1 MNQQRLTD
9 HISHQFNSD
18 LEHVRDQVMQMG
30 GLVEQQIGDAVKAL
44 LEADSELAATVCER
58 DQQVNE
64 YEMAIDLE
72 CSEILAIR
80 QPAATDLRLVLAV
93 LKIITDLER
102 MGDEAGRI
110 ARAALSLS
118 DQEQLNSGRQQ
129 IKHLSK
135 RVQKM
140 VTQSLNAFAR
150 MNEETIKKLEKK
162 DAKVDAE
169 YEALIRQSITYMMED
184 PRTISRVID
193 LIWVARSLER
203 IGDHAKN
210 IAEYV
215 VFLVQGEDV
224 RHQNENFINPRVTL

>member
-9 HISHQFNSD
+9 HISREFNSD
-18 LEHVRDQVMQMG
+18 LELVRDRVMQMG
-30 GLVEQQIGDAVKAL
+30 GLVEQQVRDAMKAL
-44 LEADSELAATVCER
+44 LDNNSALAEEVADR
-58 DQQVNE
+58 DHEVNQM
-64 YEMAIDLE
+64 EMRIDQE

-102 MGDEAGRI
+102 MGDEAERI

-118 DQEQLNSGRQQ
+118 AKEQIGTGRQQ
-129 IKHLSK
+129 IEHLAK

-140 VTQSLNAFAR
+140 VSNSLDAFAR
-150 MNEETIKKLEKK
+150 MDEDIIKKLEKK

-193 LIWVARSLER
+193 LIWVARALER

-215 VFLVQGEDV
+215 VFLVEGEDI
-224 RHQNENFINPRVTL
+224 RHQR